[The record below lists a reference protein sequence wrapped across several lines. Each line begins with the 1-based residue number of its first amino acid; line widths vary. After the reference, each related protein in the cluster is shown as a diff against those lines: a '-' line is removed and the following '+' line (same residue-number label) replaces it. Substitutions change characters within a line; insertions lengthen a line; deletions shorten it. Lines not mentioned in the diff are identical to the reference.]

1 MKRFTLRRTD
11 GSRHNTTA
19 SALHGA
25 AVGIWVWGL
34 IMGFIIG
41 AKIGELSF
49 YSQSKFS
56 WTAAVAVWGAA
67 FMNGLLVMGFS
78 EIIYLLQE
86 NNTQGFSGEELTAK
100 GTAEKKDSADEQNPL
115 RFSLDTGNQKLPF
128 SLSDILIARKG
139 TDEVGF
145 TLTAVWPEVAMLPG
159 VLADLQLTNL
169 YGDTSVIQNVSFV
182 RLQRKGNITL
192 VSDEC
197 IFKLPDNVLNCLTRV
212 NVVVK
217 KYTFNNEVH
226 LPGESLE
233 LPRSGNMQNA
243 GVGMR
248 GLLSAIDQ
256 MQSAKEIEAYVAQL
270 KDRNDPIVTDELA
283 EIVKQSAYI
292 EKMYGNNYKECA
304 QRIFK
309 LFGFE
314 YKPQD
319 NRNKVVCRQCGKV
332 IDEPTAAFCTA
343 CGTPIVR

>member
-1 MKRFTLRRTD
+1 MTVQHKAALRKTGGGKDEEIYVTANGRQQTQHDGFRFAWCSGRDL
-11 GSRHNTTA
+11 
-19 SALHGA
+19 
-25 AVGIWVWGL
+25 GL
-34 IMGFIIG
+34 G
-41 AKIGELSF
+41 
-49 YSQSKFS
+49 
-56 WTAAVAVWGAA
+56 
-67 FMNGLLVMGFS
+67 
-78 EIIYLLQE
+78 
-86 NNTQGFSGEELTAK
+86 
-100 GTAEKKDSADEQNPL
+100 
-115 RFSLDTGNQKLPF
+115 
-128 SLSDILIARKG
+128 
-139 TDEVGF
+139 
-145 TLTAVWPEVAMLPG
+145 
-159 VLADLQLTNL
+159 
-169 YGDTSVIQNVSFV
+169 
-182 RLQRKGNITL
+182 
-192 VSDEC
+192 
-197 IFKLPDNVLNCLTRV
+197 PDH
-212 NVVVK
+212 
-217 KYTFNNEVH
+217 EVH

-332 IDEPTAAFCTA
+332 IDEPSAAFCTA